1 MEEDVL
7 MPTSNSPSLLCM
19 TNFSSMSDVLR
30 IITLCPKSLFN
41 IFMQSSSSDKA
52 IALMH
57 FVYMYANS
65 GVGKT
70 Y

>member
-1 MEEDVL
+1 
-7 MPTSNSPSLLCM
+7 MPTSSSPPLLCM

-30 IITLCPKSLFN
+30 IN

-52 IALMH
+52 IALMR
-57 FVYMYANS
+57 FVYTYANS

>member
-1 MEEDVL
+1 
-7 MPTSNSPSLLCM
+7 MPTSSSPPLLCM
-19 TNFSSMSDVLR
+19 TNFSSMSDVLS
-30 IITLCPKSLFN
+30 IN

-52 IALMH
+52 IALMR
-57 FVYMYANS
+57 FVYTYANS